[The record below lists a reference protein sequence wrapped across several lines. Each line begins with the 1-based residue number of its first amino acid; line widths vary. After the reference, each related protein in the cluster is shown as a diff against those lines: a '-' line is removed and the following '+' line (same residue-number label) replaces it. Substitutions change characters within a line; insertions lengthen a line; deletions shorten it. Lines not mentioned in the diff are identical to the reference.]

1 MIGTLILSH
10 GNLADELLTAAQ
22 TITGRLEGFS
32 AVSLDWNDGFDQ
44 AQARIKDA
52 LERLDQ
58 GNGVLVLTDLFGGT
72 PCNVALTFLD
82 PGKVEIVTGVNLP
95 MVVRLACLGKREM
108 PVHEVA
114 RWLRD
119 KGRSSISLA
128 SDVHGDRNAPEPC
141 GDDPDARSEEAALP
155 VGASADAGRE
165 DAG

>member
-22 TITGRLEGFS
+22 TITGELDGFG
-32 AVSLDWNDGFDQ
+32 AVSLDWNDGFDK
-44 AQARIKDA
+44 AQARIKEA
-52 LERLDQ
+52 LDRLDR
-58 GNGVLVLTDLFGGT
+58 GDGVLVLTDLFGGT

-108 PVHEVA
+108 PVQEVA

-128 SDVHGDRNAPEPC
+128 SDVNGGRDAADPC
-141 GDDPDARSEEAALP
+141 SEEVPAA
-155 VGASADAGRE
+155 VGAVGE
-165 DAG
+165 DGG

>member
-22 TITGRLEGFS
+22 TITGELEGFG
-32 AVSLDWNDGFDQ
+32 AISLDWNDGFDK
-44 AQARIKDA
+44 AQARIKEA
-52 LERLDQ
+52 LDRLDS
-58 GNGVLVLTDLFGGT
+58 GEGVLVLTDLFGGT

-108 PVHEVA
+108 PVQEVA

-128 SDVHGDRNAPEPC
+128 SDVNGGRDAADPC
-141 GDDPDARSEEAALP
+141 SEEVPAA
-155 VGASADAGRE
+155 VGAVGE
-165 DAG
+165 DGG

>member
-1 MIGTLILSH
+1 MIGTLIVSH

-22 TITGRLEGFS
+22 TITGELEGFG

-44 AQARIKDA
+44 AQARIKSA
-52 LERLDQ
+52 LEMLDQ
-58 GNGVLVLTDLFGGT
+58 GDGVLVLTDLFGGT

-82 PGKVEIVTGVNLP
+82 PGRVEIVTGVNLP

-114 RWLRD
+114 HWLRD

-128 SDVHGDRNAPEPC
+128 SDVQGERPAAPCADGEPC
-141 GDDPDARSEEAALP
+141 DAEAEA
-155 VGASADAGRE
+155 VGAAIE
-165 DAG
+165 DGG